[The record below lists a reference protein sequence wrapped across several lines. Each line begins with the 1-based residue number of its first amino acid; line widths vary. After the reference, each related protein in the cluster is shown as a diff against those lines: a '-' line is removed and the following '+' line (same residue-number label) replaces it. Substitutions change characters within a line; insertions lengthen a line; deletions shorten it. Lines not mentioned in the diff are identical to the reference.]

1 MIIAPFLNQPYLI
14 NILKRCCWD
23 IQCVWACL
31 QLCYSYDPNSLL
43 FKILKKSDTAPL
55 LYMLLDTARNVCG
68 QVTLKTGEISIS
80 MQTSLDSPFSQKV
93 PFPEYPG
100 WHVQLNIPIVSTHI
114 PSAWQLWSISVHS
127 LTTQRDVEKKCQL
140 SRPIGTVLESSSN
153 WPGSIQPFQWAN
165 VFRVRSLSTTKTGVK
180 K

>member
-1 MIIAPFLNQPYLI
+1 MCGDCSLN
-14 NILKRCCWD
+14 RR
-23 IQCVWACL
+23 VWACL
-31 QLCYSYDPNSLL
+31 QLCYSYDPHSFL
-43 FKILKKSDTAPL
+43 FKILKKS
-55 LYMLLDTARNVCG
+55 G
-68 QVTLKTGEISIS
+68 HSSITLHVSGHCTERVWTS
-80 MQTSLDSPFSQKV
+80 TSLDSPFSQKV

-165 VFRVRSLSTTKTGVK
+165 VFRVRSLSTTKNRS
-180 K
+180 